1 MNTVDLGPTVVGD
14 DSSPFIVA
22 EIGSNHNGDMDL
34 CRDIIDAAVEAGA
47 DSVKFQ
53 SWTEDTLISEEEY
66 QRNTEY
72 ENKKKHFGTLRE
84 MVREYQFTPEQHRTI
99 QEYCQEQDITFCS
112 SVFSE
117 QEADLLEELD
127 VPFYKIA
134 SMDINN
140 LPLLDYVARKER
152 PMIVSTGMS
161 TMAEIEQA
169 VDTIQGAGNDDIVLL
184 HCVSV
189 YPPGMDLMNLRNM
202 ETLQTA
208 FDGPVGFSDHTLGT
222 SIPLAAIARGAC
234 VVEKHFTID
243 KDLPGWDHAI
253 SANPEELE
261 TLVEEGNR
269 IHRALG
275 STVRTVSQAELDKR
289 VQFRRSAI
297 AQKPLEEG
305 ETLTKGKVAFKRPG
319 GGVSPDEFD
328 YAEGQQVTD
337 SVKEGH
343 VIHWNHLDGDYRGE

>member
-1 MNTVDLGPTVVGD
+1 MNTVDLGPSNVGGD
-14 DSSPFIVA
+14 NPPFIVA

-34 CRDIIDAAVEAGA
+34 CRDIIDAAVGAGTDA
-47 DSVKFQ
+47 VKFQ
-53 SWTEDTLISEEEY
+53 SWTEETLISEEEY

-84 MVREYQFTPEQHRTI
+84 MVREYQFTPDQHRTI

-140 LPLLDYVARKER
+140 LPLLDYVARKGR
-152 PMIVSTGMS
+152 PMIVSTGMA

-169 VDTIQGAGNDDIVLL
+169 VHTIQEAGNNEIVLL

-189 YPPGMDLMNLRNM
+189 YPPDMDLLNLRNM

-208 FDGPVGFSDHTLGT
+208 FDVPVGFSDHTLGT

-261 TLVEEGNR
+261 MLVEEGNR

-319 GGVSPDEFD
+319 SGVSPDEFD

-343 VIHWNHLDGDYRGE
+343 VIHWHHLDGDRHEE

>member
-1 MNTVDLGPTVVGD
+1 MNTVNLGPAAVGD
-14 DSSPFIVA
+14 NSSPFIIA

-47 DSVKFQ
+47 DAVKFQ

-66 QRNTEY
+66 KRNTEY

-84 MVREYQFTPEQHRTI
+84 MVREYQFTPDQHRII
-99 QEYCQEQDITFCS
+99 QEYCEEQDITFCS

-152 PMIVSTGMS
+152 PMIVSTGMA

-169 VDTIQGAGNDDIVLL
+169 VHTIQEAGNDEIVLL

-189 YPPGMDLMNLRNM
+189 YPPEMDLMNLRNM
-202 ETLQTA
+202 ETLQAA
-208 FDGPVGFSDHTLGT
+208 FNVPVGFSDHTLGT

-261 TLVEEGNR
+261 SLVTEGGQ

-289 VQFRRSAI
+289 VHFRRSAI
-297 AQKPLEEG
+297 AQESIEAGQILEED
-305 ETLTKGKVAFKRPG
+305 KVAFKRPG
-319 GGVSPDEFD
+319 SGISPAEFE
-328 YAEGQQVTD
+328 YAEGHQLKD
-337 SVKEGH
+337 SIEEGE
-343 VIHWNHLDGDYRGE
+343 VIHWGHIGNFEGE